1 MYEQRRAKVF
11 AWLEENGID
20 MAYITADA
28 NVRYLT
34 GMPNGS
40 VLFLFRKAK
49 AILVPWDAIL
59 AGKIAECE
67 EVIPYTD
74 FDRDIHTAAA
84 SLAGREQLAG
94 GATIDVPGDIG
105 HLKFTTLEK
114 KLDAYR
120 LRCSEDGTND
130 FVLKLRMVKDPSET
144 AVLRRACVMT
154 DALIEEIIAGVD
166 SGSLHTETDVALFME
181 RESRKRGAEGMGF
194 DTIAAGPARSF
205 GIHAFPG
212 YTASAF
218 GSTGMSI
225 VDFGINVD
233 GYTSDITMTF
243 IKGRT
248 STLQD
253 RMIGL
258 VEEAYALSSSM
269 IRSGTGTYEI
279 AKAVDDLFS
288 KADFKMPHSLGH
300 GIGLEVHES
309 PVFRVREDSST
320 ILEPGMIVTL
330 EPGLYDEAAGGVRLE
345 NDFLVTET
353 GAEVLTNSRLIRIPE

>member
-205 GIHAFPG
+205 A
-212 YTASAF
+212 ASFFSA
-218 GSTGMSI
+218 
-225 VDFGINVD
+225 
-233 GYTSDITMTF
+233 
-243 IKGRT
+243 
-248 STLQD
+248 
-253 RMIGL
+253 
-258 VEEAYALSSSM
+258 SSSKETLPVDQLYDTALRKSRRM
-269 IRSGTGTYEI
+269 RCPKSTAWRQAPPTGSGRRRVDVCASGGTGW
-279 AKAVDDLFS
+279 
-288 KADFKMPHSLGH
+288 
-300 GIGLEVHES
+300 
-309 PVFRVREDSST
+309 R
-320 ILEPGMIVTL
+320 
-330 EPGLYDEAAGGVRLE
+330 
-345 NDFLVTET
+345 
-353 GAEVLTNSRLIRIPE
+353 